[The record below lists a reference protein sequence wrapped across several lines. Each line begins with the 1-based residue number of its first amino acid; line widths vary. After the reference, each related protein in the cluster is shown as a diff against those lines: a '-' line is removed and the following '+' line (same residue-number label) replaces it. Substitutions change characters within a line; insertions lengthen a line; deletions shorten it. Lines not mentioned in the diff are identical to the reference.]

1 MSRIARA
8 EKQRQEDA
16 SAYIANIIYIY
27 SIYVTMGTYIYTYIY
42 MCVVLWRSNQH
53 MEILDEALTRIPNM
67 LTSNPK
73 NWVLE
78 DLFVCGQFLGSM

>member
-1 MSRIARA
+1 
-8 EKQRQEDA
+8 
-16 SAYIANIIYIY
+16 
-27 SIYVTMGTYIYTYIY
+27 MGTYIYICV
-42 MCVVLWRSNQH
+42 CVVLWRSNQH

-73 NWVLE
+73 NLVLE